1 MERANIYFEDY
12 SKIIIKREEIEQRKS
27 LNKIYTAFIN
37 LAAA

>member
-12 SKIIIKREEIEQRKS
+12 SKIKREEIEQRKS